1 MAFSP
6 IEISNEAGSPIRLY
20 EFRYGETYWRY
31 ASADEDIEFG
41 TDEEDN
47 PIVWTATA
55 INDNGFTQGGSDQ
68 NDLQV
73 TCQSDIPVVDLFRL
87 QRPSG
92 KVWLTVRQYHLTD
105 ADAEGPIF
113 WIGTVVNA
121 ASQEEASAQL
131 SCRSLAGTYDRQGL
145 RLAWSRSCPHA
156 LYGTGCRVDKND
168 HAYPRTIATLTG
180 NRFTCTAH
188 SEPDEGS
195 FTGGFLEFVRPDGS
209 VETKAIE
216 LQDGNDFLVL
226 GSTGGLE
233 VGSAITLYP
242 GCARDT
248 PTCKLFDNLKN
259 YGGFP
264 HLPGESPFSGSPVF

>member
-1 MAFSP
+1 MAFST
-6 IEISNEAGSPIRLY
+6 IEISNQDGQPIRLY
-20 EFRYGETYWRY
+20 EFQYGETFWRY

-41 TDEEDN
+41 TDDEDN

-55 INDNGFTQGGSDQ
+55 INDTGFTQGGSDQ
-68 NDLQV
+68 NDLRV
-73 TCQSDIPVVDLFRL
+73 LCQSDIPLVSLFRL

-92 KVWLTVRQYHLTD
+92 KVWLTVRQFHLED
-105 ADAEGPIF
+105 NEAPVH

-121 ASQEEASAQL
+121 IAQDEASTQL
-131 SCRSLAGTYDRQGL
+131 NCRSLAGTYDRQGL
-145 RLAWSRSCPHA
+145 RLGWSRSCPHP
-156 LYGTGCRVDKND
+156 LYGIGCRVNKED
-168 HAYPRTIATLTG
+168 HAYPRTVATLTG
-180 NRFTCTAH
+180 NRFTCTTH

-195 FTGGFLEFVRPDGS
+195 FTGGFLEFIRPDGS
-209 VETKAIE
+209 LETKAIE
-216 LQDGNDFLVL
+216 RQSGNDFLIL

-233 VGSAITLYP
+233 IGTAVTLYP

-248 PTCKLFDNLKN
+248 ANCKLFDNLKN